1 MWEQALDVI
10 DEVMDDGYKENLAQ
24 FLNCPEYVIEK
35 SEFRCCWSRYCR
47 LSLRVCDNAK
57 ILFENPIASPD
68 STEYLLSCE
77 WEFEGLDVADA
88 NGYFSLFDIDS
99 GAQKLGSGGRF
110 SN

>member
-1 MWEQALDVI
+1 MSSDVVGVAI
-10 DEVMDDGYKENLAQ
+10 AVSASGYAIMQ
-24 FLNCPEYVIEK
+24 
-35 SEFRCCWSRYCR
+35 
-47 LSLRVCDNAK
+47 K

-88 NGYFSLFDIDS
+88 NGYFSLFYIDS

-110 SN
+110 FQIKNETATKCLLIKLSIHHWFQISQ